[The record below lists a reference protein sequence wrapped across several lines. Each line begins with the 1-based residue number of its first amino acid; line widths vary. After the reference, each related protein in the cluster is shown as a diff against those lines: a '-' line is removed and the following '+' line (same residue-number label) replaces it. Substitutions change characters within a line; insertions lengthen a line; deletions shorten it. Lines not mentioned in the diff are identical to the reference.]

1 MTLWILEQ
9 RVINWPKMILNK
21 IFFIALLGVVVP
33 AHAQTVIVENDP
45 CKYFNFTQADEGVPS
60 VDYVPNVDAYGLA
73 VVPADLAGSQ
83 PITLPETISFPL
95 SVDLAERLQTNLPD
109 GLELLPN
116 LGEVKVPN
124 LGDTNIPTTNPQLGE
139 IIELANKN
147 NIRMPLITNG
157 YSLTE
162 NLSSLYRTIC
172 KKNNT
177 LIFSIFE

>member
-1 MTLWILEQ
+1 
-9 RVINWPKMILNK
+9 MILNK

-116 LGEVKVPN
+116 LGEVSVDTKTGQAYFNGSEITSGLEKVCKDIALENDNKSLIKIDKNEIKKETLEEKLPN
-124 LGDTNIPTTNPQLGE
+124 DQAE
-139 IIELANKN
+139 
-147 NIRMPLITNG
+147 
-157 YSLTE
+157 
-162 NLSSLYRTIC
+162 
-172 KKNNT
+172 
-177 LIFSIFE
+177 